1 MRAEIDAFV
10 KLKRI
15 AVIGVSRQSPHFSRM
30 VLKELLSRG
39 YDVALVH
46 PHATGIGGLRCFASI
61 RDVVPP
67 VEGAMVLTP
76 PEEAHRIGAECVQAG
91 VTRLWLYRGVRAPA
105 GSQAVLDECPLM
117 WLDHPAWF
125 HAAHKGLRSIFR
137 TLPA

>member
-15 AVIGVSRQSPHFSRM
+15 AVIGVSRQSTHFSRM
-30 VLKELLSRG
+30 VLKELLSNG

-46 PHATGIGGLRCFASI
+46 PQAQEIAGLCCFKSI
-61 RDVVPP
+61 HEVDPP

-76 PEEAHRIGAECVQAG
+76 PEEALRIGAECVRAG
-91 VTRLWLYRGVRAPA
+91 VTRLWLYRGVQAPA

-117 WLDHPAWF
+117 WLSHPAWF
-125 HAAHKGLRSIFR
+125 HAAHKGLRSVFG
-137 TLPA
+137 TLPS

>member
-10 KLKRI
+10 KLNRS
-15 AVIGVSRQSPHFSRM
+15 AVIGVSRQSTHFSRM
-30 VLKELLSRG
+30 VLKELLARG

-46 PHATGIGGLRCFASI
+46 PHATEIAGMRCFPSI
-61 RDVVPP
+61 REVDPP

-76 PEEAHRIGAECVQAG
+76 PDEAHRIGGECVQAG
-91 VTRLWLYRGVRAPA
+91 VTRLWLYRGVQAPR

-117 WLDHPAWF
+117 WLSNPAWF

>member
-1 MRAEIDAFV
+1 MRAQIDAFV

-15 AVIGVSRQSPHFSRM
+15 AVIGVSRQSTHFSRM

-46 PHATGIGGLRCFASI
+46 PHANEIAGMRCFPSI
-61 RDVVPP
+61 REVDPP

-76 PEEAHRIGAECVQAG
+76 PDEAHRIGAECVQAG
-91 VTRLWLYRGVRAPA
+91 VTRLWLYRGVQAPA
-105 GSQAVLDECPLM
+105 GSRAVLDECPLM
-117 WLDHPAWF
+117 WLSNPAWF